1 MDPARRRPG
10 AATGPCRF
18 PYGGPV
24 NSTDVSS
31 SSLVSPIGP
40 VVGVIGAGQLAR
52 MTQQAAIALGVELR
66 VLANSPDES
75 AARVIADTRLGDYR
89 DLAVL
94 RDFAKGCD
102 AITFDHEH
110 VPTEHIRALTGDG
123 FAVHPGADALVHAQD
138 KAVMRERLTAIGA
151 PCPSWRRIASAEDV
165 VEFAEENGWPVVL
178 KAVRGGY
185 DGRGV
190 WVCRSADDAAE
201 VLDTGV
207 PLMAEAFVPFERELA
222 VLVARSPHGQGVSY
236 PVVETV
242 QRDGIC
248 VEVLAPAPGLDA
260 EQAAEAQRIALRI
273 ANELGVTGLLAVEM
287 FATRSGLV
295 VNELAMRPHNSGHWT
310 IDGART
316 SQFEQH
322 LRAVLDLPLGS
333 PSMTAPVVVMA
344 NLLGGDDP
352 DLFSR
357 YEHVMAHDP
366 GVKIH
371 FYGKEVRPGRKI
383 GHVTAFGTDLDEVR
397 ARARHAAVYLS
408 EGVYT

>member
-1 MDPARRRPG
+1 M
-10 AATGPCRF
+10 
-18 PYGGPV
+18 
-24 NSTDVSS
+24 SS
-31 SSLVSPIGP
+31 PSLASPIGP

-52 MTQQAAIALGVELR
+52 MTQQAAIALGIELR

-75 AARVIADTRLGDYR
+75 AARVIADVRLGDYR
-89 DLAVL
+89 SLADL
-94 RDFAKGCD
+94 RDLAKGCD
-102 AITFDHEH
+102 AVTFDHEH
-110 VPTEHIRALTGDG
+110 VPTEHVRALAEDG
-123 FAVHPGADALVHAQD
+123 FAVHPGAGALVHAQD
-138 KAVMRERLTAIGA
+138 KAVMRERLTAIGV
-151 PCPSWRRIASAEDV
+151 PCPPWRRVETAADV
-165 VEFAEENGWPVVL
+165 EEFAAENGWPVVL

-190 WVCRSADDAAE
+190 WVCRSADDATE
-201 VLDTGV
+201 VLASGV
-207 PLMAEAFVPFERELA
+207 PLMAEGFVPFERELA

-248 VEVLAPAPGLDA
+248 VEVLAPAPGLDP
-260 EQAAEAQRIALRI
+260 EWAAVAQRIALTI
-273 ANELGVTGLLAVEM
+273 AKELGVTGLLAVEM
-287 FATRSGLV
+287 FATSSGLV

-316 SQFEQH
+316 SQYEQH

-333 PSMTAPVVVMA
+333 PAPTAPVVVMA

-352 DLFSR
+352 DIFSR

-366 GVKIH
+366 GIKVH

-383 GHVTAFGTDLDEVR
+383 GHVTAMGTDLDEVR
-397 ARARHAAVYLS
+397 ARARHAAVYLT
-408 EGVYT
+408 EGRYT

>member
-1 MDPARRRPG
+1 MSGPG
-10 AATGPCRF
+10 
-18 PYGGPV
+18 
-24 NSTDVSS
+24 
-31 SSLVSPIGP
+31 GP
-40 VVGVIGAGQLAR
+40 VVGMIGAGQLAR

-66 VLANSPDES
+66 VLAGSRDES
-75 AARVIADTRLGDYR
+75 AARVVADVRLGDHR
-89 DLAVL
+89 DLSDL

-102 AITFDHEH
+102 AVTFDHEH
-110 VPTEHIRALTGDG
+110 VPTEHIGALLADG
-123 FAVHPGADALVHAQD
+123 FAVHPGAEALVHAQD

-151 PCPSWRRIASAEDV
+151 PCPAWRRVATAADV
-165 VEFAEENGWPVVL
+165 EAFAADHGWPVVL

-190 WVCRSADDAAE
+190 WICRSAADAAE
-201 VLDTGV
+201 VLASGV
-207 PLMAEAFVPFERELA
+207 PLLAEAFVPFERELA

-248 VEVLAPAPGLDA
+248 VEVLAPAPGLDP
-260 EQAAEAQRIALRI
+260 EAAAAAQRIALGI
-273 ANELGVTGLLAVEM
+273 AKDLGVTGLLAVEM
-287 FATRSGLV
+287 FATASGLV

-310 IDGART
+310 IEGART

-333 PSMTAPVVVMA
+333 PALTAPVVVMA
-344 NLLGGDDP
+344 NLLGGQDP
-352 DLFSR
+352 DVFSR

-366 GVKIH
+366 GIKVH

-383 GHVTAFGTDLDEVR
+383 GHVTALGTDLDEVR
-397 ARARHAAVYLS
+397 ARARHAAVYLC
-408 EGVYT
+408 EGIYT

>member
-1 MDPARRRPG
+1 
-10 AATGPCRF
+10 
-18 PYGGPV
+18 
-24 NSTDVSS
+24 
-31 SSLVSPIGP
+31 
-40 VVGVIGAGQLAR
+40 
-52 MTQQAAIALGVELR
+52 MTQQAAIALGIELR
-66 VLANSPDES
+66 VLANSLGES

-94 RDFAKGCD
+94 RDVAKGCD

-110 VPTEHIRALTGDG
+110 VPTEHVRALTEDG
-123 FAVHPGADALVHAQD
+123 FAVHPGAEALVHAQD
-138 KAVMRERLTAIGA
+138 KAVMRERLTEIGA
-151 PCPSWRRIASAEDV
+151 PCPPWRRIASAQDV
-165 VEFAEENGWPVVL
+165 TGFAAEHGWPVVL

-190 WVCRSADDAAE
+190 WVCRSAQDAAE
-201 VLDTGV
+201 VLASGV

-248 VEVLAPAPGLDA
+248 VEVLAPAPGLDP
-260 EQAAEAQRIALRI
+260 ERAAEAQRIALKI
-273 ANELGVTGLLAVEM
+273 AHELGVTGLLAVEM
-287 FATRSGLV
+287 FETSSGLV

-333 PSMTAPVVVMA
+333 PSMAAPVVVMA

-366 GVKIH
+366 GIKIH
-371 FYGKEVRPGRKI
+371 FYGKDVRPGRKI
-383 GHVTAFGTDLDEVR
+383 GHVTALGTDLDEVR
-397 ARARHAAVYLS
+397 ERARHAAVYLT
-408 EGVYT
+408 EGRYT

>member
-1 MDPARRRPG
+1 M
-10 AATGPCRF
+10 
-18 PYGGPV
+18 
-24 NSTDVSS
+24 SS
-31 SSLVSPIGP
+31 PSLASPIGP

-52 MTQQAAIALGVELR
+52 MTQQAAIALGIELR

-75 AARVIADTRLGDYR
+75 AARVIADVRLGDYR
-89 DLAVL
+89 SLADL

-102 AITFDHEH
+102 AVTFDHEH
-110 VPTEHIRALTGDG
+110 VPTEHVRALAEDG

-138 KAVMRERLTAIGA
+138 KAVMRERLTAIGV
-151 PCPSWRRIASAEDV
+151 PCPPWRRVETAADV
-165 VEFAEENGWPVVL
+165 EGFAAENGWPVVL

-190 WVCRSADDAAE
+190 WVCRSADDATE
-201 VLDTGV
+201 VLASGV
-207 PLMAEAFVPFERELA
+207 PLMAEGFVPFERELA

-248 VEVLAPAPGLDA
+248 VEVLAPAPGLDP
-260 EQAAEAQRIALRI
+260 EWAAVAQRIALTI
-273 ANELGVTGLLAVEM
+273 AKELGVTGLLAVEM
-287 FATRSGLV
+287 FATSSGLV

-316 SQFEQH
+316 SQYEQH

-333 PSMTAPVVVMA
+333 PAPTAPVVVMA

-352 DLFSR
+352 DIFSR

-366 GVKIH
+366 GIKVH

-383 GHVTAFGTDLDEVR
+383 GHVTAMGTDLDEVR
-397 ARARHAAVYLS
+397 ARARHAAVYLT
-408 EGVYT
+408 EGRYT

>member
-1 MDPARRRPG
+1 M
-10 AATGPCRF
+10 
-18 PYGGPV
+18 
-24 NSTDVSS
+24 
-31 SSLVSPIGP
+31 
-40 VVGVIGAGQLAR
+40 IGAGQLAR
-52 MTQQAAIALGVELR
+52 MTQQAAIALGIELR
-66 VLANSPDES
+66 VLAASADES
-75 AARVIADTRLGDYR
+75 AARVIVDTRLGDYR
-89 DLAVL
+89 SAADL
-94 RDFAKGCD
+94 REFAKGCD
-102 AITFDHEH
+102 AVTFDHEH
-110 VPTEHIRALTGDG
+110 VPTEHIEALAADG

-138 KAVMRERLTAIGA
+138 KALMRERLTAIGA
-151 PCPSWRRIASAEDV
+151 PCPAWARVADEADV
-165 VEFAEENGWPVVL
+165 AAFGEEHGWPVVL

-190 WVCRSADDAAE
+190 WVCDAVEQAAPVLASGVALIAE
-201 VLDTGV
+201 S
-207 PLMAEAFVPFERELA
+207 FVPFERELA

-248 VEVLAPAPGLDA
+248 VEVLAPAPGLDP
-260 EQAAEAQRIALRI
+260 EVAAGAQSIALRI
-273 ANELGVTGLLAVEM
+273 ARELGVTGLLAVEM
-287 FATRSGLV
+287 FQTARGLL

-310 IDGART
+310 IEGART

-333 PSMTAPVVVMA
+333 PAPTAPVVVMA

-366 GVKIH
+366 GIKVH

-383 GHVTAFGTDLDEVR
+383 GHVTALGDDLETVR
-397 ARARHAAVYLS
+397 ERARHAAVYLT
-408 EGVYT
+408 EGIYT